1 VAEPVDA
8 SDLKSGGEFSP
19 CRFKSDLRQEI
30 FLSKAMKWFERRKK
44 IEKESRKKEIP
55 DGVWLKCESCGEILY
70 KKEVEKN
77 LMVCS
82 KCNFH
87 FRVNSSF
94 YKKLLLDAGTFI
106 AFDED
111 IRTTDPLQ
119 FKGYRK
125 KIEEARR
132 QTSLSEAVICGEAK
146 IDGRDIEVAIMD
158 FSFIGGSM
166 GSVVGEK
173 VKMAIERASKAN
185 VPLLIV
191 NASGGARMQEGIL
204 SLMQMAKTATALNKL
219 KTPYISVL
227 TNPTTAGVLASYAS
241 LGDIVIAEPGAL
253 IGFAG
258 PRVIKQTIKK
268 ELPEGFQRAEFMLE
282 HGLVDLVV
290 SRKDLRQTIISLLS
304 HFC

>member
-1 VAEPVDA
+1 MINLLNKEED
-8 SDLKSGGEFSP
+8 KG
-19 CRFKSDLRQEI
+19 
-30 FLSKAMKWFERRKK
+30 RRKR
-44 IEKESRKKEIP
+44 EVP
-55 DGVWLKCESCGEILY
+55 DGLWLKCESCGEILY

-87 FRVNSSF
+87 FKVSNFF
-94 YKKLLLDAGTFI
+94 YRDLLLDPGTFKI
-106 AFDED
+106 FDENL
-111 IRTTDPLQ
+111 RTADPLK
-119 FKGYRK
+119 FKGYK
-125 KIEEARR
+125 KKLKEAME
-132 QTSLSEAVICGEAK
+132 QTSLTEAVVAGEAK
-146 IDGRDIEVAIMD
+146 IDGRDIEIVFME

-166 GSVVGEK
+166 GSVVGER
-173 VKMAIERASKAN
+173 VKRAIERASKSN
-185 VPLLIV
+185 LPLLTV

-219 KTPYISVL
+219 KTPYISIL

-282 HGLVDLVV
+282 HGLIDMVV
-290 SRKDLRQTIISLLS
+290 ARKDLRKTIISILS
-304 HFC
+304 HLC